1 MHCIVDTLVRGRAAR
16 GRDVVVA
23 SVRPGNVVLMRVNSP
38 KVYTAAAC
46 GNVSLRRCIACL
58 SSLGS

>member
-1 MHCIVDTLVRGRAAR
+1 MNCIVDTLVRGRAAR

-23 SVRPGNVVLMRVNSP
+23 SVKPGNVVLMRVNSP

-46 GNVSLRRCIACL
+46 GNVSLRHCITCL
-58 SSLGS
+58 GSLGS